1 MSGNTSLSTSKLLL
15 PHLVNCLKKRQRKSC
30 LYVTL
35 PFFSEII
42 EKDLVMS
49 EEIPVVTFTE
59 FKQDMSNKKSAEN
72 YFIQSHYH
80 IRKTL
85 APS

>member
-1 MSGNTSLSTSKLLL
+1 M
-15 PHLVNCLKKRQRKSC
+15 
-30 LYVTL
+30 

-72 YFIQSHYH
+72 YFIQSHYN